1 MLYSEVNCKI
11 DTQELLKFNCIAAQ
25 KGKLHQGKTQRGKLH
40 QGKTQQGKLHQG
52 KTQQGKLHQ
61 EKTQQRSSPRKSAS
75 DAISRASLAAAEICK
90 KNQNQLKF

>member
-1 MLYSEVNCKI
+1 MLYGEVNCKI

-25 KGKLHQGKTQRGKLH
+25 KGKLH

-61 EKTQQRSSPRKSAS
+61 EKTQQRSSLRKSAS